1 MKILHIDSSSNT
13 KKALSRTL
21 SKQMVD
27 QILTKFPNAEVVYRD
42 VSATPLPFVDD
53 SWLEN
58 GGHEVTKE
66 LIEADIVVAG
76 VPVYNF
82 SVPASFKAW
91 IDQMAVAGT
100 TFAYTSTGSKGLLPE
115 GKKVFVLATSGGS
128 YDTYTKMGMN
138 HHEPF
143 LRTVFGFVGIDQKDI
158 FVLPYSA
165 RSSEQALE
173 VIAQSQKDMQKLVEN
188 I

>member
-1 MKILHIDSSSNT
+1 
-13 KKALSRTL
+13 
-21 SKQMVD
+21 
-27 QILTKFPNAEVVYRD
+27 
-42 VSATPLPFVDD
+42 
-53 SWLEN
+53 
-58 GGHEVTKE
+58 
-66 LIEADIVVAG
+66 
-76 VPVYNF
+76 
-82 SVPASFKAW
+82 
-91 IDQMAVAGT
+91 
-100 TFAYTSTGSKGLLPE
+100 
-115 GKKVFVLATSGGS
+115 
-128 YDTYTKMGMN
+128 MGMN